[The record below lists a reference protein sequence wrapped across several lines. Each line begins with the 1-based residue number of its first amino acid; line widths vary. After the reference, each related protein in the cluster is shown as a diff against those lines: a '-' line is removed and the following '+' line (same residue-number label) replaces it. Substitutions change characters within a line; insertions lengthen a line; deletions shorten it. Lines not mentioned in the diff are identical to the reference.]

1 MLFTESLH
9 RDSYPLERYCER
21 ISAGRMRHI
30 LITGLPG
37 VGKTTLIRRMVQCLT
52 DYHPAGFYTQEL
64 RVQGVRK
71 GFTLVSLD
79 GRQRILS
86 HVDHRSPYRVGRY
99 RVDVAQFEHMLA
111 ELDLCHSSSCV
122 IVIDEIGKMECF
134 SKRFREDVTALIGS
148 SRTVIATVAFKGGE
162 FIQWVKRQPSCHL
175 VTLTAEN
182 RERLADDLL
191 TVVLRNLSTPKGEEG
206 SATHPR

>member
-1 MLFTESLH
+1 
-9 RDSYPLERYCER
+9 
-21 ISAGRMRHI
+21 MRHI

-37 VGKTTLIRRMVQCLT
+37 VGKTTLIRGMVQCLT

-99 RVDVAQFEHMLA
+99 RVDVAGFEHMLA
-111 ELDLCHSSSCV
+111 ELDLCHSSSRV

-182 RERLADDLL
+182 RVRLADDLL
-191 TVVLRNLSTPKGEEG
+191 TVVLRTLSTPKGNDE
-206 SATHPR
+206 SFS